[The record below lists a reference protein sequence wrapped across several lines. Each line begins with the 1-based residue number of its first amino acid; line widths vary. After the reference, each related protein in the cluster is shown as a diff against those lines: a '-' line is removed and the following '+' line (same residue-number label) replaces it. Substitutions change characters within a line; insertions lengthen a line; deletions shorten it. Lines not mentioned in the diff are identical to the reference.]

1 MEIGFGIIGCGLIAS
16 FHAQA
21 IAKSIGGTLVAVS
34 DLSLERAEELAS
46 RYHAKAFN
54 DYKQLLAQPE
64 VDVVCI
70 CTPSGLHAQLVIEA
84 AQHGKHVVVEKPLAI
99 TMEEGRAAVA
109 ACKGNNVKLAVISQL
124 RFAPA
129 LQQAK
134 AALEQQK
141 LGKPLLGD
149 AYMKYYRSQDYYDQ
163 GGWRGT
169 WKMDGGG
176 ALMNQGIH
184 GIDLLLWLMG
194 PVTEVWGQATTLA
207 RQIEVEDT
215 AVAAV
220 RYASGAMGVI
230 EGTTSVYP
238 GYNRRLE
245 LHGDQ
250 GTIVLEEE
258 QIIKWDLAGEEDK
271 VLLEDEGVSSGAR
284 DPGAISS
291 EGHRRQIQDMVAAIR
306 EDREPL
312 VTGIDGLRAIQ
323 LILAI
328 YQSSREGRP
337 IQIKEEDLHV

>member
-194 PVTEVWGQATTLA
+194 PVTEVWGQAATLA

-271 VLLEDEGVSSGAR
+271 VLLGMKAFLWRQRSEPYLLEATEGRFNIG
-284 DPGAISS
+284 
-291 EGHRRQIQDMVAAIR
+291 RRHR

-312 VTGIDGLRAIQ
+312 VTGIDGLQAIQ
-323 LILAI
+323 LILAFTNHP
-328 YQSSREGRP
+328 G
-337 IQIKEEDLHV
+337 KEDQFRLRRKDLHV

>member
-1 MEIGFGIIGCGLIAS
+1 
-16 FHAQA
+16 
-21 IAKSIGGTLVAVS
+21 
-34 DLSLERAEELAS
+34 
-46 RYHAKAFN
+46 
-54 DYKQLLAQPE
+54 
-64 VDVVCI
+64 
-70 CTPSGLHAQLVIEA
+70 
-84 AQHGKHVVVEKPLAI
+84 
-99 TMEEGRAAVA
+99 
-109 ACKGNNVKLAVISQL
+109 
-124 RFAPA
+124 
-129 LQQAK
+129 
-134 AALEQQK
+134 
-141 LGKPLLGD
+141 
-149 AYMKYYRSQDYYDQ
+149 
-163 GGWRGT
+163 
-169 WKMDGGG
+169 
-176 ALMNQGIH
+176 MNQGIH

-194 PVTEVWGQATTLA
+194 PVTEVWGQAATLA